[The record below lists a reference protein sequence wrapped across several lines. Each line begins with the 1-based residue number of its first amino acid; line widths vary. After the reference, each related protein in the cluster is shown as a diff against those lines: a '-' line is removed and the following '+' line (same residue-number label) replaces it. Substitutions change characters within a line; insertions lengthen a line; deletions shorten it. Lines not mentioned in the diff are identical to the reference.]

1 MKLIDIIKL
10 SQQNMLRAPLRS
22 FLTILALSIGTLTL
36 TLTNALSDGI
46 QTYVNAQVNSINSQN
61 TIRISPITVTD
72 NPLEVRKYDPEKR
85 VNRTPTITSDEDI
98 QKIENIP
105 NIKKVYKLYN
115 LFPEYIYR
123 DSNEKYEVQLV
134 GSIIDEVEIPVSAG
148 KIPSSEEKDKIL
160 LSYNYLSPLGFK
172 DSEEGIGAKIKIGYK
187 KQDESIFEREYE
199 ISGVLINSL
208 AGGITRL
215 SYKEITDISNE
226 IYGENQRSFEIIG
239 VLDKTDENSVK
250 ETKDELR
257 KIGFNGVTW
266 DEAINEI
273 RNVLNILKLILN
285 AFAIIVIIAGS
296 IGIINTIL
304 MGVYERTR
312 EIGLLKALGMTSFE
326 IFLLFAI
333 EAILLGLWGGI
344 FGILVGVL
352 IGNGLNYL
360 FINIFQTTLEGFQV
374 FVFDI
379 QLLLIINAFTMIIGF
394 LAGTLPALK
403 ASRLNPIDALRY
415 E

>member
-1 MKLIDIIKL
+1 MKIIDIIKL

-61 TIRISPITVTD
+61 TIRITPITVTN
-72 NPLEVRKYDPEKR
+72 NPLEVKKYDPENK
-85 VNRTPTITSDEDI
+85 VNRTRSQTLDEDI
-98 QKIENIP
+98 EKIQNIK

-115 LFPEYIYR
+115 LFPEYIYKNT
-123 DSNEKYEVQLV
+123 NEKYEIQLV
-134 GSIIDEVEIPVSAG
+134 GSIIDEVQIPLAAG
-148 KIPSSEEKDKIL
+148 KTPSADEKDKIL
-160 LSYNYLSPLGFK
+160 LSYNYLSPLGFTNA
-172 DSEEGIGAKIKIGYK
+172 SEAVGKKIKIGYK
-187 KQDESIFEREYE
+187 KQDNNIFEKEYE

-208 AGGITRL
+208 TGGITRL
-215 SYKEITDISNE
+215 SYQEITELSE
-226 IYGENQRSFEIIG
+226 ELYGDNKRNFELIG
-239 VLDKTDENSVK
+239 ILEKNDEESMKNTK
-250 ETKDELR
+250 EEL
-257 KIGFNGVTW
+257 KKLGFNGVTW
-266 DEAINEI
+266 DEAVNEI

-285 AFAIIVIIAGS
+285 AFALIVIIAGS

-312 EIGLLKALGMTSFE
+312 EIGLLKTLGMTSFE

-344 FGILVGVL
+344 LGIFMGIL
-352 IGNGLNYL
+352 IGNGLNSL
-360 FINIFQTTLEGFQV
+360 FVNTFKTTLEGFQV

-379 QLLLIINAFTMIIGF
+379 QLLLLINAFMMIIGF
-394 LAGTLPALK
+394 LAGTLPAIK
-403 ASRLNPIDALRY
+403 ASKLNPIDALRY